1 MLIGYARVSTDDQSF
16 DLQLDALSDC
26 DRVYSE
32 IASGAKFER
41 VELNR
46 AIASLKPGDTL
57 KVWRLDRLGRSLSH
71 LIDTITYLRDKQVNF
86 QSVNDAIDTST
97 AAGRLV
103 FGVFGAIAEFERE
116 LIRERTI
123 AGLAAAKARGRN
135 GGRKKVMSQDDINAA
150 IRLHETGMNVKRIC
164 QTLHISRATYYRH
177 VYDMITGGSD
187 LPNSFKL

>member
-1 MLIGYARVSTDDQSF
+1 MLIGYARVSTGDQSF

-86 QSVNDAIDTST
+86 QSVSDAIDTST

-150 IRLHETGMNVKRIC
+150 IRLHETGMSVERIC
-164 QTLHISRATYYRH
+164 ETLHISRATYYRH
-177 VYDMITGGSD
+177 VYDMIAGGSD

>member
-1 MLIGYARVSTDDQSF
+1 MLIGYARVSTGDQSF

-32 IASGAKFER
+32 IASGAKLER

-86 QSVNDAIDTST
+86 QSVSDAIDTST

-123 AGLAAAKARGRN
+123 AGLKAAKARGRN

-150 IRLHETGMNVKRIC
+150 IRLHEAGMSVERIC
-164 QTLHISRATYYRH
+164 ETLHISRATYYRH
-177 VYDMITGGSD
+177 VYDMIAGGSD